1 MDIDGF
7 RKFLSGRK
15 IDQRVIKNSLNTL
28 RDFELYL
35 EKNGKE
41 IESATRRDFYDYSA
55 GMIEAGTNT
64 VDNYLSILRYGYFK
78 KLNEIII
85 AGMEVLDGREVIE
98 NLSNRLANEF
108 SKELRDSV
116 FDDTKIPALGIS
128 PNKKPEYMQRLIT
141 NLEKKIGTEGC
152 AQFLN
157 RGLRDR
163 YEEWRKPDR
172 DKFLKSKN
180 IDEFLR
186 QKHIDFVAE
195 LEANLEKGTLFF
207 TQEITRDVV
216 DHVKNDPCIESGV
229 RKGNRIIIKKIPH
242 MAKEYLVEED
252 EQKKRYYY
260 CHCPWVKE
268 AFKESDKPISAV
280 FCNCSAGYY
289 RAYWE
294 IVFDEPVRVD
304 VLESLLKGDPICRF
318 AVHIP
323 EKFVAE
329 LQVKNA

>member
-41 IESATRRDFYDYSA
+41 IESATRKDFYDYSA
-55 GMIEAGTNT
+55 RMIEAGTNT

-98 NLSNRLANEF
+98 NLSNRLASEF

-116 FDDTKIPALGIS
+116 FDDTQIPALGIS
-128 PNKKPEYMQRLIT
+128 PDKKPEYMKRLVAK
-141 NLEKKIGTEGC
+141 LEQKIGDEGC
-152 AQFLN
+152 VQFLN

-172 DKFLKSKN
+172 EKFLKSKN
-180 IDEFLR
+180 IDDFLR
-186 QKHIDFVAE
+186 QKHVDFVAE
-195 LEANLEKGTLFF
+195 LETHLKNGTLFF
-207 TQEITRDVV
+207 TQEITSDVV
-216 DHVKNDPCIESGV
+216 DYVRNAPHIESGI
-229 RKGNRIIIKKIPH
+229 RRGNKIIIKKIPH
-242 MAKEYLVEED
+242 MAKEYLAEKV

-268 AFKESDKPISAV
+268 AFKESDSPISPV
-280 FCNCSAGYY
+280 FCNCSAGFY

-304 VLESLLKGDPICRF
+304 VLESLLKGDPICVF

-323 EKFVAE
+323 EKLIAS
-329 LQVKNA
+329 L

>member
-7 RKFLSGRK
+7 RKFLSSRK
-15 IDQRVIKNSLNTL
+15 IDQRAIKNSLNIL
-28 RDFELYL
+28 RDFELVL

-41 IESATRRDFYDYSA
+41 IENATRQDFYDYSA
-55 GMIEAGTNT
+55 CMIAAGKNT

-78 KLNEIII
+78 KLNEIIV

-98 NLSNRLANEF
+98 NLSNRLTSEF
-108 SKELRDSV
+108 SKELRDHV
-116 FDDTKIPALGIS
+116 FGDTEIPALGIS
-128 PNKKPEYMQRLIT
+128 PDEKPEHMKRLVAK
-141 NLEKKIGTEGC
+141 LEQKIGEEGC

-172 DKFLKSKN
+172 EKFLKSKN
-180 IDEFLR
+180 IEDFLR
-186 QKHIDFVAE
+186 QKHREFVAE
-195 LEANLEKGTLFF
+195 LETHLKEGTLFF
-207 TQEITRDVV
+207 TQEITSDVL
-216 DHVKNDPCIESGV
+216 DHVKNDQYIESGV
-229 RKGNRIIIKKIPH
+229 RKGDQIIIKKIPH
-242 MAKEYLVEED
+242 MAKEYLAEKD

-268 AFKESDKPISAV
+268 AFKDSVQPLSPV
-280 FCNCSAGYY
+280 FCNCSAGFY

-304 VLESLLKGDPICRF
+304 VLESLLKGSSVCRF

-323 EKFVAE
+323 EK
-329 LQVKNA
+329 LITDRG